1 MPLAGLSVRE
11 FVDLFHG
18 GRCIGS
24 GDAVMMDKLSQLGA
38 TPIDLLSETK
48 MQMLAALEAK
58 VGRLSNDYRNLLLH
72 FGGDI
77 EFSSLIKFR
86 TDEPSPWAAEDG
98 TDSLEILY
106 GLKSKY
112 GSSILQMFETYKGRI
127 PEDWIPIGEA
137 PGGNQICLRIHPSGG
152 TQSVEFWDHESEVG
166 PGLPPSSDGLTKIT
180 NSLRDFVNRLTP
192 EDQSENIP
200 RAVKVDLQF

>member
-1 MPLAGLSVRE
+1 MKGA
-11 FVDLFHG
+11 D
-18 GRCIGS
+18 IGS
-24 GDAVMMDKLSQLGA
+24 GDDVMMDKLSQLGA
-38 TPIDLLSETK
+38 TPIDLLSKTK
-48 MQMLAALEAK
+48 MQILAALEVK
-58 VGRLSNDYRNLLLH
+58 VGRLQDDYRNLLLH

-86 TDEPSPWAAEDG
+86 ADESSLWAAEDG
-98 TDSLEILY
+98 TESLEILY

-137 PGGNQICLRIHPSGG
+137 PGGNQICLRIHPSDGF
-152 TQSVEFWDHESEVG
+152 QSVEFWNHDSEVG
-166 PGLPPSSDGLTKIT
+166 PGLPPSGDGLTKIA

-192 EDQSENIP
+192 EDPPENIP
-200 RAVKVDLQF
+200 RAVEVDLQF